1 MAFMIRGVAAA
12 ALALG
17 LATAAQ
23 AQKPVTLLNVSYDP
37 TRELYQDVNAAFAAK
52 YKAEKGVDSH
62 DPAVPWRF
70 GQAGPRR

>member
-1 MAFMIRGVAAA
+1 MAFMIRGVAVA

-37 TRELYQDVNAAFAAK
+37 TR
-52 YKAEKGVDSH
+52 SCI
-62 DPAVPWRF
+62 RT
-70 GQAGPRR
+70 